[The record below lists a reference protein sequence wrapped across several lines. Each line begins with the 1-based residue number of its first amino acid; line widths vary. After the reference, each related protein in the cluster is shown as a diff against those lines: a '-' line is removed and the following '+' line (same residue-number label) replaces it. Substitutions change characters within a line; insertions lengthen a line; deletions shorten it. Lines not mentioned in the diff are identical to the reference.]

1 MGKTQLLYNF
11 CENFAYPILV
21 LCDRNL
27 NCKSEI
33 LQMGFTKYF
42 HSGRIIVYDNF
53 KLALCL
59 QSKVATTSILQ
70 MFLNLLPEEFM
81 YLRNDIESLHREMG
95 QQFSLQKSE
104 RYYYEIM
111 HT

>member
-1 MGKTQLLYNF
+1 
-11 CENFAYPILV
+11 
-21 LCDRNL
+21 
-27 NCKSEI
+27 
-33 LQMGFTKYF
+33 MGFTKYF

-104 RYYYEIM
+104 RYYSKIM
-111 HT
+111 QLHTLYIYTYTCVHIHSKTK